1 MLKLLGNREQHI
13 NNSSGCH
20 PSEHEFAGVMA
31 VTIGS
36 FCSASKCSSCLG
48 SICCADR
55 TLKCIHHQDTILCT
69 VSHFLSV
76 FCALICEAYFS
87 PLWFQVADLLFL
99 YQFICI

>member
-1 MLKLLGNREQHI
+1 
-13 NNSSGCH
+13 
-20 PSEHEFAGVMA
+20 
-31 VTIGS
+31 
-36 FCSASKCSSCLG
+36 
-48 SICCADR
+48 
-55 TLKCIHHQDTILCT
+55 